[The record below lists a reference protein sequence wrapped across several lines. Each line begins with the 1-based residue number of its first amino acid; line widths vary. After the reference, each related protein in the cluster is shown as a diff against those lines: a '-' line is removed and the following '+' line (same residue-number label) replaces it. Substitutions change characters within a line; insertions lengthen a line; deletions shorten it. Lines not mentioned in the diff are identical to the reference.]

1 MARAIERIE
10 RDIAELSATIEK
22 IADELDKAYQIYLTM
37 LGKAV
42 QQQLTLAVFH
52 LCTQG
57 YPEKFLSLSLNQRQ
71 QLQQG
76 IRKLGQQTINRLLGI
91 SENPEDTETEITS
104 TDITSTDITSMLD
117 PGFLEGDD
125 IFPPKGKVIRIVEVN
140 ANGEG
145 DDWSEIA
152 SQIEKV
158 LRQEGNLEKV
168 LQQQGNIQLVAD
180 EDDDDDDNEEE
191 NDDDDNEEENDNNN
205 ELKAEKEKDKKYIDE
220 IGITGEE
227 ISEILSE
234 TSIKNPQPLPK
245 KRLGGVSPRIPK
257 KPNTSNP
264 LELLIWQKNV
274 ERAVSLIVKITS
286 KQGNDLLQESG
297 ILPKK
302 LPDPILD
309 LAAATSDIGEA
320 SSGPPNV
327 LNLVVEV
334 DGEGKS
340 PQSRLKQ
347 VMAINLRLGEIEFAD
362 TLLCANR
369 QQIRNIVGKLSKQAR
384 EYHKKQ
390 RERSIAEAEAVWRST
405 WSEDN

>member
-22 IADELDKAYQIYLTM
+22 IADELDNAYQNYLTM
-37 LGKAV
+37 LGQSV
-42 QQQLTLAVFH
+42 GQQLTMAVFH

-57 YPEKFLSLSLNQRQ
+57 YPEKFLNLSPNQRQ

-91 SENPEDTETEITS
+91 SDNPEDAETEANSIFDS
-104 TDITSTDITSMLD
+104 RFFDSGLVDSGLID
-117 PGFLEGDD
+117 GDD

-140 ANGEG
+140 SNGEG

-168 LQQQGNIQLVAD
+168 LQQPGNIQLDDDNDD
-180 EDDDDDDNEEE
+180 EDDDDDDEEE
-191 NDDDDNEEENDNNN
+191 DNNN
-205 ELKAEKEKDKKYIDE
+205 DELETEKQEDKKSINQ

-227 ISEILSE
+227 TSEIESD
-234 TSIKNPQPLPK
+234 TSIKIPQPLPK
-245 KRLGGVSPRIPK
+245 KRLGGISPRIPK
-257 KPNTSNP
+257 KPTTSNP
-264 LELLIWQKNV
+264 LELLVWQKNV
-274 ERAVSLIVKITS
+274 ERAVSLIVKLTS

-302 LPDPILD
+302 LPEPILD

-340 PQSRLKQ
+340 SPSRLKQ
-347 VMAINLRLGEIEFAD
+347 VMAVNLRLGEIEFAD
-362 TLLCANR
+362 TLLSANR

-384 EYHKKQ
+384 EYQKKQ

-405 WSEDN
+405 WSDD